1 MSYALILNCNCL
13 LCHANVLFMSIHLS
27 IDMWTS
33 GLNSF
38 RKAPSNPRVCVP
50 YWSEPAMIL
59 AVELFPFSGQICELC
74 AILLYLYP
82 NTYLFTCAVDVYLL
96 VSRWNFAL
104 LLLWRFF
111 SSILAVKMYSV
122 LLKSLL
128 LYIILWIQSN
138 KLLEMVS
145 YFFPLLWFCFLSFRT
160 STGCDEQ
167 IKTDK
172 DR

>member
-82 NTYLFTCAVDVYLL
+82 NTYLFTCAVDVYLWFPGGTL
-96 VSRWNFAL
+96 HY
-104 LLLWRFF
+104 FF
-111 SSILAVKMYSV
+111 CEGSFLPFW
-122 LLKSLL
+122 LLKCILCFWN
-128 LYIILWIQSN
+128 LY
-138 KLLEMVS
+138 
-145 YFFPLLWFCFLSFRT
+145 FCISCCEFRVIN
-160 STGCDEQ
+160 C
-167 IKTDK
+167 
-172 DR
+172 